1 MTENGWKFSSPDS
14 VCIGDVT
21 MADRTGFDLH
31 TYLPRTGG
39 CKLDILDGPWF
50 PKFSA
55 NCCFHKMFCVM
66 KMNIVLVDEFRFYV
80 DCIDIRTTYGW
91 TCLMKNHFPGI
102 VFKDESVGGNQ
113 VISGNFLVTGDQGK
127 LGI

>member
-1 MTENGWKFSSPDS
+1 
-14 VCIGDVT
+14 
-21 MADRTGFDLH
+21 MADRTGFDLP

-39 CKLDILDGPWF
+39 CKLDILDCPWF

-66 KMNIVLVDEFRFYV
+66 KIKIVLVDEFRFNI
-80 DCIDIRTTYGW
+80 DCIDIRTTDGW
-91 TCLMKNHFPGI
+91 TSLMKNHFPGI
-102 VFKDESVGGNQ
+102 VFKDEAVGCNQ
-113 VISGNFLVTGDQGK
+113 MISGNFLITGDQGK